1 MKRWVASI
9 IVAMI
14 GLAGC
19 AGHFYRIKGDTLYLY
34 VRKPNVRA
42 VYFASSLEDFKLQA
56 ARKTGNETWRVSLP
70 ANREFKYF
78 YIADSE
84 VFLPECRLTETDDFG
99 SRNCIFIPGM

>member
-1 MKRWVASI
+1 MKRWVAVI

-19 AGHFYRIKGDTLYLY
+19 AGHYYRIKGDTLYLY
-34 VRKPNVRA
+34 VKKTNVQA
-42 VYFASSLEDFKLQA
+42 VYFASSLEDFKLQT
-56 ARKTGNETWRVSLP
+56 ARKIGSDTWSVRLP

-84 VFLPECRLTETDDFG
+84 VFLPECRFTETDDFG
-99 SRNCIFIPGM
+99 SINCIFVPGM